1 MMSDKTEKLNS
12 ALEHTRKAMQEI
24 DNAAYISLIESTPIG
39 DEFKLLEEVYQFLL
53 GAEQRI
59 LELKV

>member
-1 MMSDKTEKLNS
+1 MKNLNR
-12 ALEHTRKAMQEI
+12 ALEHTQKAMQEI

-39 DEFKLLEEVYQFLL
+39 DEFKSLEEVYQFLL

>member
-1 MMSDKTEKLNS
+1 MSDKTEKLNS
-12 ALEHTRKAMQEI
+12 ALEYTKKAMQEI

-39 DEFKLLEEVYQFLL
+39 DEFKSLEEVYQLLL

-59 LELKV
+59 LKLKV